1 MPNKK
6 RRKQGQRRP
15 RARKAPSAAP
25 TAAERPRQA
34 RAERKEQARRHRET
48 ELRRIRRTRLLRRA
62 AVYGGVLAIVLGALY
77 LLQRVG
83 GPNPISSSATRAAD
97 AAGCGDVQTPSG
109 SAPGGIHL
117 APGGSQ
123 TYDQHPATSG
133 AHDPSPLPAEPK
145 VYTSPVP
152 ETNAVHNLEHG
163 YVLLYYR
170 AEEPDALPQD
180 VIDSLTALAQRETKV
195 ILAPYP
201 QLDQGTS
208 FAVAAWNKLWGC
220 PATVTAEQATAI
232 ATGLIDAFRGT
243 SNAPEGSAA

>member
-15 RARKAPSAAP
+15 RTREAP
-25 TAAERPRQA
+25 TAGSATAGRPRRA

-48 ELRRIRRTRLLRRA
+48 DVRRIRRTRLLRRA
-62 AVYGGVLAIVLGALY
+62 AVYAGVAAVALCALY

-83 GPNPISSSATRAAD
+83 GPKPIPSSATRAAD

-109 SAPGGIHL
+109 SAPGNLHL
-117 APGGSQ
+117 APGESHV
-123 TYDQHPATSG
+123 YDQHPATSG
-133 AHDPSPLPAEPK
+133 YHDPTPLPAEPRA
-145 VYTSPVP
+145 YTSPFP

-170 AEEPDALPQD
+170 ADGPDALPQD
-180 VIDSLTALAQRETKV
+180 VIDSLAALAQRENKV

-201 QLDQGTS
+201 QLGQGTS
-208 FAVAAWNKLWGC
+208 LAVAAWNKLWEC
-220 PATVTAEQATAI
+220 PATVTADQATAI
-232 ATGLIDAFRGT
+232 ATGFIDAFRGS